1 MTKESVVGYSSIEGT
16 RFVSPCSRMEAA
28 LSAVVMMPG
37 IFELDIS
44 RGGTVVHDNANVPSQ
59 RKVA

>member
-1 MTKESVVGYSSIEGT
+1 MLENG
-16 RFVSPCSRMEAA
+16 SRPQ
-28 LSAVVMMPG
+28 AVVMMPG

-44 RGGTVVHDNANVPSQ
+44 RGAVVHDNANVPSQ

>member
-1 MTKESVVGYSSIEGT
+1 MLENG
-16 RFVSPCSRMEAA
+16 SRPQ
-28 LSAVVMMPG
+28 AVVMMPG

-44 RGGTVVHDNANVPSQ
+44 RGDTVVHDNANVPSQ